1 MSKQQEKLADPNTKC
16 EQEMPSKGP
25 LGWTPPGD
33 TENTDLSP
41 VGAVEQYLSGPYKLC
56 RNKDI
61 GYNLKEML
69 QLRCSS

>member
-1 MSKQQEKLADPNTKC
+1 
-16 EQEMPSKGP
+16 MPSKGP